1 MEKKS
6 YTPIIV
12 GAVIACLGILTGFYI
27 ADNAHEQMVAM
38 AAQKAPAEE
47 PAGQEEMA
55 APVATEEAELPAL
68 PPIDM
73 TEAREPSVEE
83 VPAEPVEERAE
94 PVEEK
99 IQDPAVQEA
108 QKVITEEDD
117 FEEVP
122 LDEIEKAAPADSL

>member
-12 GAVIACLGILTGFYI
+12 GAVIACLGILTGLYI

-47 PAGQEEMA
+47 PAGQEEMTV
-55 APVATEEAELPAL
+55 PVATEEAELPAL

-73 TEAREPSVEE
+73 AEAREPSAEE
-83 VPAEPVEERAE
+83 VPAEPVEEKVQE
-94 PVEEK
+94 
-99 IQDPAVQEA
+99 PAVQEA

>member
-12 GAVIACLGILTGFYI
+12 GAVIACLGILTGLYI

-47 PAGQEEMA
+47 PAGQEEMTV
-55 APVATEEAELPAL
+55 PVATEEAELPAL

-73 TEAREPSVEE
+73 AEAREPSVEE
-83 VPAEPVEERAE
+83 VPAEPVEEKVQE
-94 PVEEK
+94 
-99 IQDPAVQEA
+99 PAVLEA